1 MSTRAMGDRAATLR
15 ITLEPLQVG
24 AHVGCALVTQV
35 AVFLQ
40 GFVDDVFK
48 LGRQIWIQPN
58 RRYGST
64 VEDRFEDER
73 RRLTSE
79 GENARHHFVQ
89 HYAEGKQVRARVEFF
104 SLRLFGRHVGDRA
117 QVEPG
122 LVRCSSRATAVG
134 AVTSGIADADRGSDF
149 TLASPK
155 SRIFA
160 CSRLVTKML
169 AGLMSR

>member
-1 MSTRAMGDRAATLR
+1 MGDCAATLR

-58 RRYGST
+58 RRHGSA
-64 VEDRFEDER
+64 VEDRFKDER

-79 GENARHHFVQ
+79 REDAGHHFVQ
-89 HYAEGKQVRARVEFF
+89 HYAEGKQVRAGIEFF
-104 SLRLFGRHVGDRA
+104 SLRLFGRHIGDRA
-117 QVEPG
+117 QGRTGAGQVFFEG
-122 LVRCSSRATAVG
+122 NRSRRGNVGNRRCRS
-134 AVTSGIADADRGSDF
+134 GSDF
-149 TLASPK
+149 TLANPK